1 MNQCPKCGKVSG
13 LHSSILPG
21 CMCEWSMQSTQESK
35 GEKTMNYGQ
44 QTQTIGGL
52 RYTGEND
59 IRNHIGVEPKRQTQP
74 VMYQIEV
81 MEKNIARLQDV
92 LIQLESRLSPITR
105 PLVGQTSP
113 TPEPEANSPMGQR
126 LYHFNT
132 MLEKAANDIGM
143 LHDSLE
149 V

>member
-1 MNQCPKCGKVSG
+1 M
-13 LHSSILPG
+13 LY
-21 CMCEWSMQSTQESK
+21 E
-35 GEKTMNYGQ
+35 Q
-44 QTQTIGGL
+44 QTQPGGL

-59 IRNHIGVEPKRQTQP
+59 IRNHIGAEPKRQTQP
-74 VMYQIEV
+74 VLYQMEV

-92 LIQLESRLSPITR
+92 LLQLESRLSPITR
-105 PLVGQTSP
+105 PLVAQSSP
-113 TPEPEANSPMGQR
+113 VPEAAANSPMGQR